1 MKPNWKLEL
10 KTIKDEPIKEND
22 KPVTLEDV
30 VYASLLVNDHQAQE
44 SGDEKLKKA
53 RLAKKVVEDGE
64 VSIEEAALIKKVIG
78 KYQGPM
84 IVLAVEEALEG
95 QKD

>member
-1 MKPNWKLEL
+1 MKPNWKQEL
-10 KTIKDEPIKEND
+10 KTIKGEPITEND

-30 VYASLLVNDHQAQE
+30 VYASLLVNDPQAQE
-44 SGDEKLKKA
+44 SGEEKLKKA

-78 KYQGPM
+78 KYQGPTV
-84 IVLAVEEALEG
+84 VLAVEEALES
-95 QKD
+95 